1 MAAEKHNCDFLIIG
15 GGMAGCSAGY
25 FLADKGS
32 VIVLER
38 EDQPGYHSTGR
49 SAAVYAT
56 SYGNAPIRAI
66 TRAGRAF
73 YLDPPS
79 GFSDT
84 PLLTPRGTVF
94 IGRADQADRIAA
106 RIDEVN
112 DPDHFVEIDAA
123 DVYRRVPA
131 LRDGYVA
138 AAAQEAAAMDIDVH
152 AVHHGFIR
160 GIRAKSGRLVTD
172 AEVLGLDR
180 REDVWYAETRAG
192 SFSAPVVVN
201 AAGAWGDELAA
212 LGGIRPIGLVPK
224 RRTALT
230 FHPGDWDVRQWPIIV
245 DIAEEFYFK
254 PETGL
259 ILCSPADETPMAP
272 CDVQP
277 DEIDIATAVD
287 RVERATTLKVA
298 RIDHKWAGLR
308 SFVEDK
314 TPVVGF
320 DEQVPG
326 FFWLVGQG
334 GYGIQTAPGM
344 GQLVGELATG
354 ALPPD
359 EMREVGVDDA
369 ALSPLRLR

>member
-1 MAAEKHNCDFLIIG
+1 M
-15 GGMAGCSAGY
+15 
-25 FLADKGS
+25 
-32 VIVLER
+32 
-38 EDQPGYHSTGR
+38 
-49 SAAVYAT
+49 
-56 SYGNAPIRAI
+56 
-66 TRAGRAF
+66 
-73 YLDPPS
+73 
-79 GFSDT
+79 
-84 PLLTPRGTVF
+84 
-94 IGRADQADRIAA
+94 
-106 RIDEVN
+106 
-112 DPDHFVEIDAA
+112 
-123 DVYRRVPA
+123 
-131 LRDGYVA
+131 
-138 AAAQEAAAMDIDVH
+138 
-152 AVHHGFIR
+152 
-160 GIRAKSGRLVTD
+160 
-172 AEVLGLDR
+172 
-180 REDVWYAETRAG
+180 
-192 SFSAPVVVN
+192 
-201 AAGAWGDELAA
+201 
-212 LGGIRPIGLVPK
+212 PK

-298 RIDHKWAGLR
+298 KIDHKWAGLR

-359 EMREVGVDDA
+359 EMREIGVDDA
-369 ALSPLRLR
+369 ALSPSRIR

>member
-1 MAAEKHNCDFLIIG
+1 
-15 GGMAGCSAGY
+15 MAGCSAGY

-38 EDQPGYHSTGR
+38 EDQLGYHSTGR

-56 SYGNAPIRAI
+56 TYGNAAIRAI
-66 TRAGRAF
+66 TRSARYF
-73 YLDPPS
+73 YLGPPD
-79 GFSDT
+79 GFSDS
-84 PLLTPRGTVF
+84 PLLTPRGSVF
-94 IGRADQADRIAA
+94 IGRADQVAMVQARIA
-106 RIDEVN
+106 EVG
-112 DPDHFVEIDAA
+112 DREHFMEIDPSEL
-123 DVYRRVPA
+123 YRRVPA

-152 AVHHGFIR
+152 ALHQAFIR
-160 GIRAKSGRLVTD
+160 GIRNKAGHLVTD
-172 AEVLGLDR
+172 AEVIAIDR
-180 REDVWYAETRAG
+180 QNSVWRVETTAG
-192 SFSAPVVVN
+192 EFLAPVLVN

-212 LGGIRPIGLVPK
+212 LAGVQPIGLVPK

-230 FHPGDWDVRQWPIIV
+230 FRVDDYDVGSWPVIV

-254 PETGL
+254 PEAGL
-259 ILCSPADETPMAP
+259 VLCSPSDETPMPP

-277 DEIDIATAVD
+277 DELDVAIAIDRIE
-287 RVERATTLKVA
+287 RVTTMKVA
-298 RIDHKWAGLR
+298 KIDHKWAGLR

-320 DEQVPG
+320 DDQVAG

-344 GQLVGELATG
+344 GRMVGELACG
-354 ALPPD
+354 GSIPND
-359 EMREVGVDDA
+359 MRELGVDPA
-369 ALSPLRLR
+369 TLQPSRMR